1 MPARRWRR
9 RPMLRNTI
17 VLAAVLAPA
26 LASAG
31 VAVVFSR
38 TVPLPTEIVWVLVW
52 LAAFTV
58 AVVATWIVAAELLRR
73 MLPLATLLDL
83 TLAFPD
89 VVPSRFAILRRN
101 VDPRRLEG
109 DLRRLRERADPDSG
123 PRAQLILE
131 LAVALSVHDDRTRG
145 HSERVRMYTDLIA
158 HELHLSAADTD
169 RLRWAALLHD
179 IGKLAVDPAILNKPE
194 LPDDVER
201 VSLRNHPIEGYRMIA
216 PLQRWLG
223 PWAETVRDHH
233 ERFDGTGYPQGLRGR
248 EISLG
253 GRIVAVA
260 DSYEAMTTG
269 RPYRRALSVAAARE
283 ELVRRSGTHFDPDVV
298 RAFLA
303 VSLGRLWPVVGIGAL
318 FTGVP
323 FLGPLGPR
331 FSTLS
336 TRAVSGFA
344 AASTTAA
351 LVVSGVAG
359 PAAAGIFVHGPA
371 AKTRQVATAANPVPV
386 SQPNVASPA
395 AAPTAAPPTSA
406 PPASTAPSPAAA
418 TSAATGSVPNVT
430 TSNPPPPPSGGGGG
444 GAKSPVYPAGIAKHA
459 TLPAGIA
466 KNPNAFAQWRL
477 HH

>member
-1 MPARRWRR
+1 
-9 RPMLRNTI
+9 MLRNTI

-38 TVPLPTEIVWVLVW
+38 SVPLPSDLAWVLVW
-52 LAAFTV
+52 LAGFGV
-58 AVVATWIVAAELLRR
+58 AVVATWAIAAELLRR
-73 MLPLATLLDL
+73 TLPLATLLDL
-83 TLAFPD
+83 TLAFPET
-89 VVPSRFAILRRN
+89 VPSRFAILRRN
-101 VDPRRLEG
+101 VDPRRLEA
-109 DLRRLRERADPDSG
+109 DLRRLRERADRDSA

-131 LAVALSVHDDRTRG
+131 LAVALSIHDDRTRG

-158 HELHLSAADTD
+158 HQLHLSAEDTD

-194 LPDDVER
+194 LPDDEER

-233 ERFDGTGYPQGLRGR
+233 EMFDGTGYPQGLRGR

-269 RPYRRALSVAAARE
+269 RPYRKALSVAAARE

-303 VSLGRLWPVVGIGAL
+303 VSLGRLWPVVGVGAL

-351 LVVSGVAG
+351 LVVAGVAG
-359 PAAAGIFVHGPA
+359 PSAAGMFVHGPA
-371 AKTRQVATAANPVPV
+371 AKARQVASAVNTAPA
-386 SQPNVASPA
+386 SQPTAPVVSGAPPVASPSPASSPA
-395 AAPTAAPPTSA
+395 AAIA
-406 PPASTAPSPAAA
+406 
-418 TSAATGSVPNVT
+418 AATGSAPSVST
-430 TSNPPPPPSGGGGG
+430 GSPPPSGGQ
-444 GAKSPVYPAGIAKHA
+444 SQFPAGIGKHT

-466 KNPNAFAQWRL
+466 KQPNPFAQWRL

>member
-1 MPARRWRR
+1 
-9 RPMLRNTI
+9 MLRNAI
-17 VLAAVLAPA
+17 VLVAILAPA
-26 LASAG
+26 LASAA

-38 TVPLPTEIVWVLVW
+38 SVPLPTDIMWVLVW

-58 AVVATWIVAAELLRR
+58 AVVATWVVAAELLRR
-73 MLPLATLLDL
+73 TLPLATLLDL

-89 VVPSRFAILRRN
+89 NVPSRFAILRRN
-101 VDPRRLEG
+101 VDPRRLES
-109 DLRRLRERADPDSG
+109 DLQRLRERADRDSA

-131 LAVALSVHDDRTRG
+131 LAVALSIHDDRTRG

-194 LPDDVER
+194 LPDDEER

-283 ELVRRSGTHFDPDVV
+283 ELVQRSGTHFDPDVV

-318 FTGVP
+318 FTGIP
-323 FLGPLGPR
+323 FLGPLAPR

-351 LVVSGVAG
+351 LVVAGVAG
-359 PAAAGIFVHGPA
+359 PAAAGLFVHGPA
-371 AKTRQVATAANPVPV
+371 AKTRQVAVAPNAPPL
-386 SQPNVASPA
+386 SQTTVQGAPA
-395 AAPTAAPPTSA
+395 APAVTPPSPSS
-406 PPASTAPSPAAA
+406 PPSSSPPSSSPSPAAA
-418 TSAATGSVPNVT
+418 VTAATGSAPNVST
-430 TSNPPPPPSGGGGG
+430 GSPPPSGGQ
-444 GAKSPVYPAGIAKHA
+444 AKYPAGIGKHT

-466 KNPNAFAQWRL
+466 KNPNAFTQWRL